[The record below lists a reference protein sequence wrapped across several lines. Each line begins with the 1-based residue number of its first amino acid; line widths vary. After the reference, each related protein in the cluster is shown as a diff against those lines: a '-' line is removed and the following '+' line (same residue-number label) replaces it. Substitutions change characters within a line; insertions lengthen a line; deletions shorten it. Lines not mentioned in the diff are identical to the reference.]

1 MENFH
6 KRPLSTQLARYTEI
20 AFLTTSAIFA
30 GITARDQIE
39 NKQFPKREAGI
50 AIGSFLGSVFTR
62 TYYLNRKEKSTKIP
76 EPSLQASQ
84 ETELQD
90 SQSVLLQAQ
99 VSHPSH
105 KSFQHLNF

>member
-6 KRPLSTQLARYTEI
+6 KRPLTTQLARYTEI

-39 NKQFPKREAGI
+39 NRQFPKREAGI

-62 TYYLNRKEKSTKIP
+62 TYYLNRKEKDTN
-76 EPSLQASQ
+76 PSNNSQLKSQEIELQASQ
-84 ETELQD
+84 SFAL
-90 SQSVLLQAQ
+90 SGQ